1 MNGLALGVDEGVGGL
16 GREEPLECGGGRG
29 GGVRDE
35 EGGVV
40 GESEG
45 EEGAFDGVRVRERE
59 GDRGLGFGV
68 DDGVNGEGAGV
79 QIEGA
84 AVGGLETEECRG
96 VDGG

>member
-45 EEGAFDGVRVRERE
+45 EEGAFDG
-59 GDRGLGFGV
+59 
-68 DDGVNGEGAGV
+68 
-79 QIEGA
+79 IEGA
-84 AVGGLETEECRG
+84 AVGSLETEECGG